1 MAMYKQDL
9 ELCGSPSHPYSI
21 TEFDQFSFCE
31 AVFYSSRAFFYIICT
46 FQGVT
51 F

>member
-9 ELCGSPSHPYSI
+9 ELCAISSHSYSI
-21 TEFDQFSFCE
+21 AKFDQFSFCK
-31 AVFYSSRAFFYIICT
+31 AVFHSSRAFFYIIWT